1 MSTKTHKPRSP
12 AVPSRTLEDCVDDV
26 KKLYEE
32 YSHAKFTKSEIGST
46 FGVSAATGPFRQRLF
61 SIKEFG
67 LLDESGGNYS
77 VSDTFRTLNS
87 TDHSDAKFKQAAL
100 DAIRQS
106 EIFREVVD
114 SASGKLPSLSAV
126 AHRLETQKRFNA
138 ERAKKAANVLEK
150 SMRFAGVLDNSN
162 NILPV
167 RDTGGGG
174 AAVDE
179 DEHDHATDG
188 DRRNGRRHDHG
199 DGTFGP
205 DTLSVEIPVG
215 EDRKVAIRYPR
226 DLSTDEAKKVGNVL
240 SAIVG

>member
-1 MSTKTHKPRSP
+1 MSTKTRKPRSP
-12 AVPSRTLEDCVDDV
+12 AVPSRTLENCLDDV
-26 KKLYEE
+26 KELYRE
-32 YSHAKFTKSEIGST
+32 YSHASFTKSEIASAL
-46 FGVSAATGPFRQRLF
+46 GVSAASGPFAGRLF

-67 LLDESGGNYS
+67 LLEESAGSYS
-77 VSDTFRTLNS
+77 VSDMFMTLNS
-87 TDHSDAKFKQAAL
+87 TDHGDATFKQAAL
-100 DAIRQS
+100 DAIRRS

-114 SASGKLPSLSAV
+114 SASGKLPSSSSV

-138 ERAKKAANVLEK
+138 TRAMKVANVLEQ
-150 SMRFAGVLDNSN
+150 SMRFAGVLDGSN

-174 AAVDE
+174 GAADE
-179 DEHDHATDG
+179 REQDHAPDG
-188 DRRNGRRHDHG
+188 EPHDGRGHDQP
-199 DGTFGP
+199 DEALGP

-226 DLSTDEAKKVGNVL
+226 DLSSDEAKKIGNVL